1 MVNLDDIRTA
11 AKRLESIVVRTP
23 LISSPALD
31 EMVGG
36 TVFLK
41 AENLQR
47 VGSFKIRGAYNLLS
61 QLTPEQAEYY
71 FLSGFTA
78 KLAGT
83 ERGITEPTPTFSACF
98 GKAFLS
104 LHPTRYA
111 EVLNARMQQH
121 GSQAYLV
128 NTGWDG
134 SGERISIKATRTII
148 DAILDGS
155 LDRAETATLPVFNLR
170 MPTDLPGVDN
180 AILDPRNSYA
190 DSSDWDDKA
199 HKLATLFIEN
209 FVQYTD
215 TDSGKQL
222 VSAGPAL

>member
-1 MVNLDDIRTA
+1 
-11 AKRLESIVVRTP
+11 
-23 LISSPALD
+23 
-31 EMVGG
+31 
-36 TVFLK
+36 
-41 AENLQR
+41 
-47 VGSFKIRGAYNLLS
+47 
-61 QLTPEQAEYY
+61 
-71 FLSGFTA
+71 
-78 KLAGT
+78 
-83 ERGITEPTPTFSACF
+83 
-98 GKAFLS
+98 
-104 LHPTRYA
+104 
-111 EVLNARMQQH
+111 MQQH